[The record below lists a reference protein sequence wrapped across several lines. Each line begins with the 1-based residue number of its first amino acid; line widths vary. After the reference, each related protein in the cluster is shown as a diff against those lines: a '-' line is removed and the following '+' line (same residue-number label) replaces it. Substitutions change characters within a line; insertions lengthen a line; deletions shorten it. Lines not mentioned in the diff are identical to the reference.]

1 VRSLTLLFL
10 LLALPAC
17 SGSKKPKT
25 NSPSSSRDAAPNTA
39 QADADLLGRE
49 IFDLVDRAM
58 SYKSAHRGRLP
69 KSLKELGIDALTP
82 ATSRTLTVT
91 GDVPDVAVQFRTT
104 QHHALTGCHGTSS
117 ILEEASLGGGEF
129 SLMCTLTSGGSTT
142 LRTSR

>member
-1 VRSLTLLFL
+1 VRSLTLFL
-10 LLALPAC
+10 VILALSAC
-17 SGSKKPKT
+17 SGSKKPKAS
-25 NSPSSSRDAAPNTA
+25 NSSA
-39 QADADLLGRE
+39 QAEAGPSGTQTDADLLGRE

-82 ATSRTLTVT
+82 TTSRSLMVN
-91 GDVPDVAVQFRTT
+91 GAVPDVTVQFRTT
-104 QHHALTGCHGTSS
+104 RNHSLTGCHGTSS

-129 SLMCTLTSGGSTT
+129 SVICSLPDGGSTT